1 MQSLH
6 SKLRE
11 WLNYLVR
18 RGKRRISRTVGR
30 RRRGGKHRSRKR
42 PQSHQPSESSW
53 VKSIMDPMSHVDE
66 TLNDYDSFWIADK
79 RLGIAAADFDFGGYG
94 GSMGY
99 EDR

>member
-1 MQSLH
+1 M
-6 SKLRE
+6 
-11 WLNYLVR
+11 
-18 RGKRRISRTVGR
+18 
-30 RRRGGKHRSRKR
+30 
-42 PQSHQPSESSW
+42 
-53 VKSIMDPMSHVDE
+53 MDPMSHVDE